1 MIPLPSHYFCC
12 IPLSQTPWQS
22 SPCLLVFISP
32 LWLAVHCDSHAT
44 QSPLSLITGDLL
56 DTALLFISSS
66 SVSSYSSLSTS
77 SSGMFEIS
85 FFLKL
90 PHHAVH
96 IGFPMSL
103 KVFIFALSFLGFSYV
118 HLSMDI
124 FCLGTTKMYILLTRY
139 AHHRWAGVSVSHRLS
154 RTQADSP
161 GVRLTYVQNSQG
173 KGKNMWQII
182 KQDLKLLPRR
192 DSYHICACFI
202 GQRQSY
208 C

>member
-44 QSPLSLITGDLL
+44 QSPLWRITGDLL

-103 KVFIFALSFLGFSYV
+103 KVFIFALYFSFLLRLFICSPFHGYFLSWNNKNVYLIDPIRPSQMSWSFCFS
-118 HLSMDI
+118 
-124 FCLGTTKMYILLTRY
+124 
-139 AHHRWAGVSVSHRLS
+139 
-154 RTQADSP
+154 QALKNTSWQP
-161 GVRLTYVQNSQG
+161 RGPPQHIHSKFPR
-173 KGKNMWQII
+173 KG
-182 KQDLKLLPRR
+182 
-192 DSYHICACFI
+192 
-202 GQRQSY
+202 
-208 C
+208 